1 MIQKYNAA
9 SASAAALDQ
18 STGKPVKPKKPGG
31 DPEDKDT
38 ALSTSSPK
46 KRVRFAIDAAE
57 TSAEPDED
65 VEWVMVDVDAEL
77 KATTD
82 NKESRGVLQVCKAFI
97 ASRKST
103 FCSGR

>member
-1 MIQKYNAA
+1 MMR
-9 SASAAALDQ
+9 DQ
-18 STGKPVKPKKPGG
+18 LPRPPRPADPFSQPGG
-31 DPEDKDT
+31 DPET
-38 ALSTSSPK
+38 QETVLSFSSSK

-82 NKESRGVLQVCKAFI
+82 NKKSRGVLQACKAFI
-97 ASRKST
+97 CSRKSA
-103 FCSGR
+103 FWSGH